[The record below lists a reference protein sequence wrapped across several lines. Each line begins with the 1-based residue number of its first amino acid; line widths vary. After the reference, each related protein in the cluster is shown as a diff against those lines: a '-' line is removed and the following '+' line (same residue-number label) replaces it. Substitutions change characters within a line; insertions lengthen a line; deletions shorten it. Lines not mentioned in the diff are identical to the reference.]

1 MAGTW
6 VSALLGLVS
15 KFARCQYRLDEN
27 SSDGLLNRENFFFY
41 YLTTKVSLQFS
52 FPPTTKCFK

>member
-15 KFARCQYRLDEN
+15 KFARFQSSQVVRTSSGFHLKECMGSRRMVNRGYDKAEYGF
-27 SSDGLLNRENFFFY
+27 SSD
-41 YLTTKVSLQFS
+41 SI
-52 FPPTTKCFK
+52 